1 MIWAFAFG
9 NFAIGMGAFVVVAV
23 LSPIAGDLGMS
34 KAEAGLVMTVY
45 AVSYAVLSPLL
56 VSLTGRIDRRTVL
69 ITGLSVFVASAVIAA
84 LSQSALPL
92 YLARVL
98 GAAGAGIVTPIAAS
112 VAFSVAAPEERG
124 RALSRVF
131 AGMTLAQALGLPV
144 GGFLGYTF
152 GWQSVFMVVAV
163 LSAVSLALVVWLVPR
178 NVPSQAS
185 SLATLGAAL
194 ADWRSMLSVLVTAS
208 FTTAAYIV
216 YTYVAPLFEQ
226 TMGFGRDG
234 ITLMLIV
241 YGIGA
246 VAGNWAAGFLT
257 DRFGPFRSLLA
268 MAIALALISPI
279 YSLLPVPVPVLV
291 IIGFLTALF
300 GWAFMVPQQ
309 ARLVRQ
315 TPERQSV
322 VLSLNAAAI
331 YVGASAGSGIGAL
344 VVAGYGLEAL
354 GFASTA
360 CWLLALLHLTLSEKL
375 APVQPAAT
383 SSADGISAA
392 SR

>member
-34 KAEAGLVMTVY
+34 KAEAGLVMTIY
-45 AVSYAVLSPLL
+45 ALSYAVLSPLL

-69 ITGLSVFVASAVIAA
+69 ISGLAIFVASAVIAA

-112 VAFSVAAPEERG
+112 VAFSVAPPEERG

-131 AGMTLAQALGLPV
+131 AGMTLAQALGLPA

-152 GWQSVFMVVAV
+152 GWQSVFVVVAV
-163 LSAVSLALVVWLVPR
+163 LCAISLALVIALVPR
-178 NVPSQAS
+178 NVPSQAA
-185 SLATLGAAL
+185 SLGTLGAAL
-194 ADWRSMLSVLVTAS
+194 ADWRSILSVLVTAS
-208 FTTAAYIV
+208 FTAAAYAV

-234 ITLMLIV
+234 ITLMLVV
-241 YGIGA
+241 YGLGA
-246 VAGNWAAGFLT
+246 VAGNWAAGFIT

-268 MAIALALISPI
+268 MAIALACISPV
-279 YSLLPVPVPVLV
+279 YSLLPIPVPLLV
-291 IIGFLTALF
+291 TTAALTAFF

-309 ARLVRQ
+309 ARLVQQ
-315 TPERQSV
+315 TPQRQSV

-331 YVGASAGSGIGAL
+331 YVGASLGSGIGSL
-344 VVAGYGLEAL
+344 VAAGYGLQTL
-354 GFASTA
+354 GFASAA
-360 CWLLALLHLTLSEKL
+360 CWLLALLHLVLSEKL
-375 APVQPAAT
+375 APAQPAAT
-383 SSADGISAA
+383 SSAADAAA

>member
-69 ITGLSVFVASAVIAA
+69 ITGLSVFVASALIAA
-84 LSQSALPL
+84 LSQSALLL

-152 GWQSVFMVVAV
+152 GWQSVFVVVAV
-163 LSAVSLALVVWLVPR
+163 LSAISLALVVRLVPR
-178 NVPSQAS
+178 NVPSQVS
-185 SLATLGAAL
+185 SLRTLGAAL

-208 FTTAAYIV
+208 FTTAAYAV

-246 VAGNWAAGFLT
+246 VAGNWAAGFVT

-268 MAIALALISPI
+268 MAVELALISPV

-360 CWLLALLHLTLSEKL
+360 CWLLVILHLVVSERL
-375 APVQPAAT
+375 APAQPTAA
-383 SSADGISAA
+383 SSAVGISAT

>member
-23 LSPIAGDLGMS
+23 LSPIAADLGMS

-45 AVSYAVLSPLL
+45 ALSYAVLSPLL
-56 VSLTGRIDRRTVL
+56 VSLTGKIDRRTVL
-69 ITGLSVFVASAVIAA
+69 ITGLTIFVASAVIAA

-92 YLARVL
+92 YVARVL

-112 VAFSVAAPEERG
+112 VAFSVAPPEERG

-152 GWQSVFMVVAV
+152 GWQSVFVVVAV
-163 LSAVSLALVVWLVPR
+163 LSVISLALVIVLVPR
-178 NVPSQAS
+178 NVPAQAS
-185 SLATLGAAL
+185 SLRTLGAAL
-194 ADWRSMLSVLVTAS
+194 ADWRSILSVLVTAS
-208 FTTAAYIV
+208 FTAAAYVV
-216 YTYVAPLFEQ
+216 YTYVAPLLEQ
-226 TMGFGRDG
+226 TMGFGRNG
-234 ITLMLIV
+234 ITLMLLV
-241 YGIGA
+241 YGLGA
-246 VAGNWAAGFLT
+246 VAGNWAAGFIT

-268 MAIALALISPI
+268 MAIALALLSPV
-279 YSLLPVPVPVLV
+279 YSLLPIAMPLLV
-291 IIGFLTALF
+291 IVAALTAFF

-315 TPERQSV
+315 TPQRQSV

-331 YVGASAGSGIGAL
+331 YVGASIGSGIGSL
-344 VVAGYGLEAL
+344 VVAGYGLEML
-354 GFASTA
+354 GFASAA
-360 CWLLALLHLTLSEKL
+360 CWLLALLHLVLSEKL
-375 APVQPAAT
+375 APAQPAAA
-383 SSADGISAA
+383 SSAAGASVA